1 MLSGPLTDSPEITLH
16 KTTDGYEVRDN
27 EKNMK
32 MSLSFDDYSKI
43 ILDNKKH
50 QLNKIFKAKNSS
62 ILDCTGGFARD
73 AAILASLGNNVTLI
87 ERNPLIMSLLVNAS
101 QKIKIDDIRYIF
113 SRIKSRFGNCIDFIR
128 NTNKH
133 FDYIYFDFMFNINK
147 SALPSKNE
155 QFLRK
160 IVKNDINEN
169 LDIIHETIQ
178 RVKSKIIIKDHI
190 SSNDYDNF
198 DIINTYKGKTVK
210 YHLLEG
216 KSGHRKIYKQ

>member
-1 MLSGPLTDSPEITLH
+1 MLSRPLPDSPKITLH
-16 KTTDGYEVRDN
+16 KTSDGYEIRDN

-43 ILDNKKH
+43 LLDNKKH

-73 AAILASLGNNVTLI
+73 AAVLASLGNDVTLI
-87 ERNPLIMSLLVNAS
+87 DRNPLIMSLLVDARE
-101 QKIKIDDIRYIF
+101 KIKNDGIRYIF
-113 SRIKSRFGNCIDFIR
+113 SRIKNRFGNCIDFIR
-128 NTNKH
+128 RTDMH

-160 IVKNDINEN
+160 IVKNDVNEN
-169 LDIIHETIQ
+169 VDIIHETIQ
-178 RVKSKIIIKDHI
+178 RVRSKIIIKEHI

-216 KSGHRKIYKQ
+216 KSGYRKIHK